1 MVLKRLFFYVNNVY
15 ITINLFEY
23 FYIDVMEKAEK
34 KKFQSLIE
42 SKIEQLKKDI
52 ADLKELTKAVE
63 PDCAIGRVSRMDAIN
78 NKSINEAALRKRE
91 EKLKG
96 LQYALQHLYEADFGT
111 CSRCGNEIQKER
123 ILLMPESRFCVP
135 CARKT

>member
-1 MVLKRLFFYVNNVY
+1 MNS
-15 ITINLFEY
+15 E
-23 FYIDVMEKAEK
+23 EK
-34 KKFQSLIE
+34 KKFKVLITA
-42 SKIEQLKKDI
+42 KIKQLEI
-52 ADLKELTKAVE
+52 NIEELKEMTQPIE

-96 LQYALQHLYEADFGT
+96 LNYAFLNIDKEGFGK

-135 CARKT
+135 CARK

>member
-1 MVLKRLFFYVNNVY
+1 MQ
-15 ITINLFEY
+15 IE
-23 FYIDVMEKAEK
+23 EK
-34 KKFQSLIE
+34 KKFEILIKE
-42 SKIEQLKKDI
+42 KIDQLKLDI
-52 ADLKELTKAVE
+52 KDLKELTKAVE

-91 EKLKG
+91 EKLRG
-96 LQYALQHLYEADFGT
+96 LEYALQQLPKEDFGT

-135 CARKT
+135 CARRS